1 GGASASEG
9 DALTFNL
16 SLSNPSDEVVTVLA
30 STANGTATT
39 ADSDYT
45 PISNQLVS
53 FAAGFTSAQVVVQSI
68 EDTKF
73 EADQTFTMVLSGA
86 VNAGGLS
93 GSPATRTIIN
103 VPARRSS
110 DLGGASASEGDALS
124 FNLSLS
130 NPSDEVVTVLASTA

>member
-1 GGASASEG
+1 EDTKFEADQTFTVVLSGAANASGISGSPATGTIINDDVRPTITIGGASASEG

-53 FAAGFTSAQVVVQSI
+53 FAAGFPSPYATLFRS

-73 EADQTFTMVLSGA
+73 EADQTFTIVLSGG
-86 VNAGGLS
+86 VNAGGVS
-93 GSPATRTIIN
+93 GSPAT
-103 VPARRSS
+103 
-110 DLGGASASEGDALS
+110 
-124 FNLSLS
+124 
-130 NPSDEVVTVLASTA
+130 